1 MVRMIQE
8 RESATTAPTTPV
20 CPPAATEL
28 GQPPQL
34 PKRPDSTDV
43 VWMDISHS
51 SSTLDSIAS
60 DEADDEWRLAT
71 PQELLHSGWLE
82 GGFRCRS
89 PPLMPR
95 VCGAFD
101 FPLLF
106 VPGDQEGA
114 ADKSSYAVDVGGP
127 DDGGIRKVLASP
139 PRRNGPVII
148 EDDATCASTLDGAST
163 GLVTCYSDDYSGV
176 RDVQGLQQ
184 SWSDLDVSN
193 DPSVEVRLGNL
204 SLTKTTL
211 QPRNAPM
218 SNPAFLER
226 W

>member
-1 MVRMIQE
+1 M
-8 RESATTAPTTPV
+8 
-20 CPPAATEL
+20 
-28 GQPPQL
+28 
-34 PKRPDSTDV
+34 

-60 DEADDEWRLAT
+60 DEEDEWRLAT
-71 PQELLHSGWLE
+71 PQELLHSGWLVD
-82 GGFRCRS
+82 GFRCRS

-95 VCGAFD
+95 LCGASD
-101 FPLLF
+101 FPLLSI
-106 VPGDQEGA
+106 PGDEGQENDSGI
-114 ADKSSYAVDVGGP
+114 ADTLRYANDVGGSY
-127 DDGGIRKVLASP
+127 DGGLRKALASP
-139 PRRNGPVII
+139 PRRNGPVVI

-163 GLVTCYSDDYSGV
+163 GLLTCYSDDYSGV

-204 SLTKTTL
+204 SLTRTTL
-211 QPRNAPM
+211 QPRSAPI
-218 SNPAFLER
+218 NDPAFLER